1 MFGSLFETDGDKLEN
16 KNSAA
21 TVRVSK
27 QNKSNWPP
35 EPRGL
40 TGICGLQNQGAT
52 CYLNSLLQTLFFTPE
67 FRDGLL
73 QLTLEDLSC
82 DLKDG
87 TYAKV
92 RVIPL
97 QLQKLFAK
105 LLLLDQDSINTSELT
120 DSFGWTGNEGF
131 QQQDVQELNRI
142 LFGALESS
150 LLGTPGE
157 ALIKNLY
164 HGTSVTKVTCQE
176 CWKIREREED
186 YLDLPLILSGC
197 KDLEESLS
205 MSYVAM
211 EILEGRNQYKCGSC
225 NKLVNAIKGCN
236 IRTVPPILT
245 FSLLRFDYDFRR
257 GERFKDCKRYSFPF
271 TLNMKE
277 FCESSDAVGAD
288 QEYELF
294 SVVIHGGS
302 CYGGHYHVY
311 IRDVEGLR
319 TWHPPVKEQMKV
331 VRENDGGEKDFMNCG
346 NPVDLIISLLKKLGG
361 AASVNQLCQ
370 CMSKETGIS
379 WNKRFK
385 SQYGPLTK
393 FFKKHSDVFR
403 FSDAAGYVSLQNGN
417 NGNSSSPST
426 ALVQQQAEHRKLEDD
441 VPKRNCQAVVVDG
454 SLSEHGHHWFDINDS
469 RISCIHEKDLQRQFA
484 GKESAYMLFY
494 RRKNLPACVEDPV
507 LLVPA
512 PIRAEIDKLNE
523 DLVKQRKEYDRHLNE
538 ISVGVHFG
546 DNYSV
551 TDSVLHLKQ
560 GVSGEPLIML
570 QDRRKPVND
579 LLQTVLKLDP
589 PGNNSECNILH
600 IARPLPS
607 GLHLFEELTEYPEK
621 SLIQSGV
628 SGGTDVFLWNGKEV
642 DGYSVY
648 PGEDSAPVLLN
659 ILYSTFQLQDA
670 VEIQKH
676 HFRKN
681 TTVGEMKIKLCDSV
695 GTNHQD
701 LRLSWV
707 KSKGK
712 TKQIIPLDSD
722 QDSNTLNEIGLQD
735 GDQLV
740 VTKHDGAQ
748 SSEQSMPPLAS
759 EGKEKATSLLSFVIE
774 NRCLMRESKELIDN
788 DSSKGWPVLSVKV
801 HKGQTVGDLKAKVLE
816 RTDCNGVSENACRL
830 RSDGDYQGLSAPLYE
845 HETLE
850 ESWLN
855 EGQRLVLEHA
865 PPLLQGEIMIRYFI
879 CSSTHTSR
887 KEEEQT
893 VLKTCTVRKCLQLLM
908 ENSNLQGATW
918 HLRKTDWIGEPTDV
932 LDNEDETLENEN
944 IKNGDTLIV
953 EEGRIPP
960 KGFIR
965 LKLWQK
971 ISGKAKGQHLGGVL
985 NWITSG
991 VQGLFGSSAEEK
1003 LGYDDNA
1010 EGSDSLEPL
1019 GDVEISKES
1028 SLYDLKLHISL
1039 MSQLS
1044 DHVIPTPS
1052 FVRLQEIVDNHAT
1065 RVLRG
1070 ENRTLRQLK
1079 LTSSTQLSVCVL
1091 QNEEDLSAS
1100 AVLLRL
1106 KKRVPGER
1114 SYYGEQEV
1122 IFEPSG
1128 GASPESLRY
1137 FLGRVWDIP
1146 LERLNVAKYLRGKYE
1161 WLVIKDTGVTQ
1172 RQNKKKGGKKKINLR
1187 QSPFNLQD
1195 GDVIGVKDCQSDSE
1209 DRDDFSTLADDEG
1222 KEKLKREEEEKKR
1235 RRKDKGARR
1244 PEVPLCIRVD
1254 DFR

>member
-1 MFGSLFETDGDKLEN
+1 MF
-16 KNSAA
+16 
-21 TVRVSK
+21 
-27 QNKSNWPP
+27 
-35 EPRGL
+35 
-40 TGICGLQNQGAT
+40 I
-52 CYLNSLLQTLFFTPE
+52 
-67 FRDGLL
+67 
-73 QLTLEDLSC
+73 
-82 DLKDG
+82 
-87 TYAKV
+87 
-92 RVIPL
+92 
-97 QLQKLFAK
+97 
-105 LLLLDQDSINTSELT
+105 
-120 DSFGWTGNEGF
+120 
-131 QQQDVQELNRI
+131 
-142 LFGALESS
+142 
-150 LLGTPGE
+150 
-157 ALIKNLY
+157 
-164 HGTSVTKVTCQE
+164 
-176 CWKIREREED
+176 
-186 YLDLPLILSGC
+186 
-197 KDLEESLS
+197 
-205 MSYVAM
+205 
-211 EILEGRNQYKCGSC
+211 
-225 NKLVNAIKGCN
+225 
-236 IRTVPPILT
+236 
-245 FSLLRFDYDFRR
+245 
-257 GERFKDCKRYSFPF
+257 
-271 TLNMKE
+271 
-277 FCESSDAVGAD
+277 
-288 QEYELF
+288 
-294 SVVIHGGS
+294 
-302 CYGGHYHVY
+302 
-311 IRDVEGLR
+311 
-319 TWHPPVKEQMKV
+319 
-331 VRENDGGEKDFMNCG
+331 
-346 NPVDLIISLLKKLGG
+346 
-361 AASVNQLCQ
+361 
-370 CMSKETGIS
+370 
-379 WNKRFK
+379 
-385 SQYGPLTK
+385 
-393 FFKKHSDVFR
+393 
-403 FSDAAGYVSLQNGN
+403 
-417 NGNSSSPST
+417 
-426 ALVQQQAEHRKLEDD
+426 
-441 VPKRNCQAVVVDG
+441 
-454 SLSEHGHHWFDINDS
+454 
-469 RISCIHEKDLQRQFA
+469 
-484 GKESAYMLFY
+484 
-494 RRKNLPACVEDPV
+494 
-507 LLVPA
+507 
-512 PIRAEIDKLNE
+512 
-523 DLVKQRKEYDRHLNE
+523 
-538 ISVGVHFG
+538 
-546 DNYSV
+546 
-551 TDSVLHLKQ
+551 
-560 GVSGEPLIML
+560 
-570 QDRRKPVND
+570 
-579 LLQTVLKLDP
+579 
-589 PGNNSECNILH
+589 
-600 IARPLPS
+600 
-607 GLHLFEELTEYPEK
+607 
-621 SLIQSGV
+621 
-628 SGGTDVFLWNGKEV
+628 
-642 DGYSVY
+642 
-648 PGEDSAPVLLN
+648 
-659 ILYSTFQLQDA
+659 
-670 VEIQKH
+670 
-676 HFRKN
+676 
-681 TTVGEMKIKLCDSV
+681 
-695 GTNHQD
+695 
-701 LRLSWV
+701 
-707 KSKGK
+707 
-712 TKQIIPLDSD
+712 
-722 QDSNTLNEIGLQD
+722 
-735 GDQLV
+735 
-740 VTKHDGAQ
+740 
-748 SSEQSMPPLAS
+748 
-759 EGKEKATSLLSFVIE
+759 
-774 NRCLMRESKELIDN
+774 
-788 DSSKGWPVLSVKV
+788 
-801 HKGQTVGDLKAKVLE
+801 
-816 RTDCNGVSENACRL
+816 SENACRL

-850 ESWLN
+850 KSSLN

-893 VLKTCTVRKCLQLLM
+893 VLKTCTIRKCLQLLM

-932 LDNEDETLENEN
+932 LDNEDETLENEH

-1070 ENRTLRQLK
+1070 GNRTLRQLK